1 MQPSIEDFK
10 KWESQ
15 LRPVGWVLSG
25 LSFALALWLSLSIVE
40 DMAALL
46 SPGGEGWWQAGA
58 VLWSI
63 VVTAL
68 VVFPVLFG
76 GSEIDR
82 LIAEVKKEE
91 AARKGEENDLE
102 H

>member
-1 MQPSIEDFK
+1 MKPSIEDFK

-15 LRPVGWVLSG
+15 LRPVWWVLSG
-25 LSFALALWLSLSIVE
+25 LSFALALWLSLSIAE

-46 SPGGEGWWQAGA
+46 SPGEEGWWQAGA
-58 VLWSI
+58 VLFSVI
-63 VVTAL
+63 FVAVT
-68 VVFPVLFG
+68 VFPTMFG

-82 LIAEVKKEE
+82 LIAEVKAAAKE
-91 AARKGEENDLE
+91 EENDLE